1 MRHLYTGTEEYLT
14 VTVTGTGTL
23 STQAVAFRFGP
34 SASWITAAW
43 IGTAATRRQARALI
57 TAANLPAAG
66 TYDLYVRV
74 TDSPETPIA
83 LAGQVTVH

>member
-14 VTVTGTGTL
+14 VTVTATVEL
-23 STQAVAFRFGP
+23 NTQAVAFRFGTTG
-34 SASWITAAW
+34 AWITAAW
-43 IGTAATRRQARALI
+43 TGTADERRQARALM

-74 TDSPETPIA
+74 TSAPETPVVV
-83 LAGQVTVH
+83 AGQVTVH